1 MLIRIRPVFQSL
13 VNPFPFSVFVAL
25 LLFLR
30 RFTLRDNFFREAGLW
45 EDIVMCQKMLVS
57 SKKKKIV
64 TSFIRSGS
72 CSTNGLFL
80 LSAFY
85 CKDPSFC
92 SFLNFPWIQGCN
104 CLQGQGGYFPLF
116 LKSYICASHF
126 NSFSLDFLIKLQ
138 HSLTGQMQI
147 R

>member
-57 SKKKKIV
+57 SKKK
-64 TSFIRSGS
+64 RLLHL
-72 CSTNGLFL
+72 LFVAGAAQL
-80 LSAFY
+80 T
-85 CKDPSFC
+85 
-92 SFLNFPWIQGCN
+92 
-104 CLQGQGGYFPLF
+104 GYFYYLLF
-116 LKSYICASHF
+116 IAKTLHF
-126 NSFSLDFLIKLQ
+126 AVF
-138 HSLTGQMQI
+138 
-147 R
+147 